1 VVALTLGG
9 ATADPNGANI
19 GQIVAAVGNVIGIAS
34 ASLALGGV
42 ATPLLSVVG
51 VALVVGG
58 VAYNFYS
65 LYQEQL
71 NRARVSDECSR
82 NWTDACVPP
91 RRDPLAI
98 DLDGDGIETVGIP
111 GSGSPILFDHDAD
124 GIRTGTGWVKSDD
137 AWLVLDRDG
146 NGTIDSG
153 RELFGVDTLI
163 TVTETLPGGSQ
174 AVSYTRNARTGFEAL
189 HTLDT
194 GDGTAGSAGHGDGV
208 FDASDAAFSQVR
220 LWQDLNQDGVSQASE
235 LFTLADKGIT
245 RINLNETTAS
255 TNLGNG
261 NTVTGHA
268 TVTRSN
274 GSTTQR
280 PP

>member
-1 VVALTLGG
+1 MESNYPGG
-9 ATADPNGANI
+9 IPHILSD
-19 GQIVAAVGNVIGIAS
+19 VSAAWS
-34 ASLALGGV
+34 AV
-42 ATPLLSVVG
+42 
-51 VALVVGG
+51 
-58 VAYNFYS
+58 F
-65 LYQEQL
+65 
-71 NRARVSDECSR
+71 
-82 NWTDACVPP
+82 VPP

-98 DLDGDGIETVGIP
+98 DLDGDGIEAVGIP
-111 GSGSPILFDHDAD
+111 ASGNPILFDHDAD
-124 GIRTGTGWVKSDD
+124 GIKTGTGWVKSDD

-174 AVSYTRNARTGFEAL
+174 AVTYTRNARTGFEAL
-189 HTLDT
+189 RTLDT
-194 GDGTAGSAGHGDGV
+194 GNGTAGSTGHGDGV
-208 FDASDAAFSQVR
+208 FNASDAAFSQVR